1 MTDKKPT
8 KGQLKDLE
16 FAWKCAKNVRSNAIV
31 LASDSQMLGMGAGQP
46 NRVTSLDLAIR
57 KAGEDVV
64 GSAMA
69 SDAMIPFPDTVELAA
84 TNRVGSI
91 IQPGGSIRDS
101 EVIEIA
107 NSFGL
112 IMVFTGTRHFK
123 H

>member
-1 MTDKKPT
+1 
-8 KGQLKDLE
+8 
-16 FAWKCAKNVRSNAIV
+16 
-31 LASDSQMLGMGAGQP
+31 
-46 NRVTSLDLAIR
+46 
-57 KAGEDVV
+57 
-64 GSAMA
+64 MA